1 MKMSLEEA
9 EALGVDL
16 DVGYEPRAHNEAAL
30 ARWNAVKYRE
40 EAGAAIPDTK
50 VVDKIAEVI
59 ERMGN
64 SI

>member
-9 EALGVDL
+9 EALGIDL
-16 DVGYEPRAHNEAAL
+16 EGYVPRHGEAL

-59 ERMGN
+59 ENPGVRYEH
-64 SI
+64 I

>member
-16 DVGYEPRAHNEAAL
+16 TVGYEPRAHNEAAL

-40 EAGAAIPDTK
+40 KTEATIRNTK
-50 VVDKIAEVI
+50 VVDEIAAII
-59 ERMGN
+59 ERM
-64 SI
+64 

>member
-16 DVGYEPRAHNEAAL
+16 DVGYESRDGAAL

-40 EAGAAIPDTK
+40 KTEATIRDTK
-50 VVDKIAEVI
+50 IIDKIRAVT
-59 ERMGN
+59 ER
-64 SI
+64 I

>member
-16 DVGYEPRAHNEAAL
+16 DVGYESRDKAAL

-40 EAGAAIPDTK
+40 KTEATIRDTK
-50 VVDKIAEVI
+50 VVDEIRAII
-59 ERMGN
+59 ERMQ
-64 SI
+64 

>member
-16 DVGYEPRAHNEAAL
+16 DVGYKSRDGEAL

-40 EAGAAIPDTK
+40 KTGASIRDTK
-50 VVDKIAEVI
+50 VIDKIAEI
-59 ERMGN
+59 IKRMEDEK
-64 SI
+64 

>member
-16 DVGYEPRAHNEAAL
+16 DDGYESRQEAAL

-40 EAGAAIPDTK
+40 KTGASIRDTK
-50 VVDKIAEVI
+50 VVDKIAEIV
-59 ERMGN
+59 ER
-64 SI
+64 I

>member
-16 DVGYEPRAHNEAAL
+16 DVGYESRDKAAL

-40 EAGAAIPDTK
+40 KTEATIRDTK
-50 VVDKIAEVI
+50 VVDKIAEIVK
-59 ERMGN
+59 RMEDEK
-64 SI
+64 

>member
-16 DVGYEPRAHNEAAL
+16 TVGYEPRAHNEAAL

-40 EAGAAIPDTK
+40 KTGASIRDTK
-50 VVDKIAEVI
+50 VIDKIRAI
-59 ERMGN
+59 TERMQ
-64 SI
+64 

>member
-40 EAGAAIPDTK
+40 KTEATIRDTK
-50 VVDKIAEVI
+50 VVDEIAAII
-59 ERMGN
+59 ERM
-64 SI
+64 

>member
-40 EAGAAIPDTK
+40 KTEATIRNTK
-50 VVDKIAEVI
+50 VVDEIAAII
-59 ERMGN
+59 ERM
-64 SI
+64 

>member
-16 DVGYEPRAHNEAAL
+16 TVGYESRDRNEAAL

-40 EAGAAIPDTK
+40 KTGATIRDTK
-50 VVDKIAEVI
+50 VIDKIRAI
-59 ERMGN
+59 TER
-64 SI
+64 I

>member
-16 DVGYEPRAHNEAAL
+16 TVGYEPRGHNEAAL

-40 EAGAAIPDTK
+40 KTEATIRNTK
-50 VVDKIAEVI
+50 VVDEIAAII
-59 ERMGN
+59 ERM
-64 SI
+64 

>member
-16 DVGYEPRAHNEAAL
+16 TVGYESRDRNEAAL

-40 EAGAAIPDTK
+40 KTGATIRNTK
-50 VVDKIAEVI
+50 VVDKIAEIV
-59 ERMGN
+59 ER
-64 SI
+64 I

>member
-16 DVGYEPRAHNEAAL
+16 TVGYESRDRNEAAL

-40 EAGAAIPDTK
+40 KTGASIRDTK
-50 VVDKIAEVI
+50 VIDKIRAI
-59 ERMGN
+59 TER
-64 SI
+64 I

>member
-1 MKMSLEEA
+1 MSLEEA

-40 EAGAAIPDTK
+40 KTEATIRDTK
-50 VVDKIAEVI
+50 VVDEIAAII
-59 ERMGN
+59 ERM
-64 SI
+64 

>member
-1 MKMSLEEA
+1 MSKKMSLEEA

-40 EAGAAIPDTK
+40 KTEATIRDTK
-50 VVDKIAEVI
+50 VVDEIAAII
-59 ERMGN
+59 ERM
-64 SI
+64 

>member
-16 DVGYEPRAHNEAAL
+16 TVGYEPRAHNEAAL

-40 EAGAAIPDTK
+40 KTEATIRDTK
-50 VVDKIAEVI
+50 VVDEIAAII
-59 ERMGN
+59 ERM
-64 SI
+64 